1 MSGSDT
7 EAGLGGTEDVFGTI
21 HGDDGGRPSLWR
33 RLRVYLLSGL
43 LVLGPTALS
52 LWVLVKVFYWI
63 DGLLGNYLRLPWF
76 DYHRIPGFGFI
87 AMLVVLL
94 VTGWLAHLLAGV
106 TVMKA
111 WDRALARLPLFRVI
125 YNPAKQLGEALLSGK
140 RTVFHQVVLVQ
151 WPHPGTWAIG
161 FVTAKPPQALSEKV
175 GAELVSVF
183 VPSTPNPTTGFYHLI
198 SRERIVPV
206 DLTVEQG
213 IQMIVSGGVV
223 RPPDSETPGGGG
235 A

>member
-1 MSGSDT
+1 MTGTGRDAQ
-7 EAGLGGTEDVFGTI
+7 AGGEEDVFGTI
-21 HGDDGGRPSLWR
+21 HGEDGGRPGLWQ

-76 DYHRIPGFGFI
+76 DYRRIPGFGFV
-87 AMLVVLL
+87 AMLVTLL

-125 YNPAKQLGEALLSGK
+125 YNPARQLGEALLSGK
-140 RTVFHQVVLVQ
+140 RTVFRQVVLVQ

-161 FVTAKPPQALSEKV
+161 FITAKPPQALSEKA
-175 GAELVSVF
+175 GADLLSVF

-198 SRERIVPV
+198 PSERVVPV

-213 IQMIVSGGVV
+213 IQMVVSGGVV
-223 RPPDSETPGGGG
+223 RPSDGDIKGGG
-235 A
+235 AA